1 MTLFA
6 YAVKAKVKDLHLY
19 KGILEQVWH
28 FKSKKSHYANSAW
41 FDMPYQLA
49 HTLRLSI
56 YM

>member
-1 MTLFA
+1 MTFFA
-6 YAVKAKVKDLHLY
+6 YAIKAKVKDLHLY

-28 FKSKKSHYANSAW
+28 FKSKKSPYANSAW
-41 FDMPYQLA
+41 FDTPYQLA